1 MHRPNTSGAT
11 RTAPDGVNMRE
22 SLNRIA
28 GGLALAVMVA
38 ALVGV
43 ASPAAAQASAAAQT
57 PAANAPFVIEYY
69 YKAKWGHQA
78 EFMALFKKNH
88 LPILLKEKEKGRLL
102 EVTLTEPRYHA
113 AEDAR
118 WDFRVT
124 LTFRNLA
131 AAFGEG
137 AITAAE
143 TKQLY
148 PDTPTFE
155 KEEQRRFEI
164 LDAHWDVPVTTGPFR
179 LP

>member
-1 MHRPNTSGAT
+1 MPH
-11 RTAPDGVNMRE
+11 
-22 SLNRIA
+22 SLHAIA
-28 GGLALAVMVA
+28 GRL
-38 ALVGV
+38 
-43 ASPAAAQASAAAQT
+43 ASAAVLAALLGSTSPAIGQT

-69 YKAKWGHQA
+69 YKATWGHQA
-78 EFMALFKKNH
+78 EFMSLFRKNH

-102 EVTLTEPRYHA
+102 EITLTEPRYHA
-113 AEDAR
+113 AEEAR

-137 AITAAE
+137 AITDAE

-155 KEEQRRFEI
+155 KEERRRFEI
-164 LDAHWDVPVTTGPFR
+164 LDAHWDVPVTTGPMR